1 MHTLQ
6 KDLKM
11 YNTDMPT
18 RAELPSTGQLLRS
31 TAIAL
36 VTAAALLVTI
46 VLPSEY
52 GIDPT
57 GVGDA
62 LALTEM
68 GEIKTQL
75 EAEAAADAAASA
87 NPSPIDADARP
98 VPAPSTNTAPAVV
111 APLAPPAPPAPPVP
125 ERQSSLWGTI
135 GGLIISPAAAQ
146 EQRQDELTI
155 TLEPGEGAEIKL
167 TMVEGEIAAF
177 AWVVS
182 EGGTV
187 NYDTHGDGGG
197 QNISYEKGRGVAA
210 DDGQLQ
216 AAFTGR
222 HGWFW
227 RNRGD
232 APVSLTIRTIGTYTA
247 FERLV

>member
-1 MHTLQ
+1 
-6 KDLKM
+6 M

-18 RAELPSTGQLLRS
+18 RAELPSTAKLLRS
-31 TAIAL
+31 TGIAI
-36 VTAAALLVTI
+36 VTAGALLVAV

-57 GVGDA
+57 GIGSA
-62 LALTEM
+62 LNLTEM
-68 GEIKTQL
+68 GEIKMQL
-75 EAEAAADAAASA
+75 AEEAEADAAMDAAASA
-87 NPSPIDADARP
+87 TPAATSTSTT
-98 VPAPSTNTAPAVV
+98 PAPAASGTPAPMV
-111 APLAPPAPPAPPVP
+111 APVAPPAPPAPPAP
-125 ERQSSLWGTI
+125 ERQSSIWGTI
-135 GGLIISPAAAQ
+135 GALIVSSAAAQ
-146 EQRQDELTI
+146 EQRQDEMTI
-155 TLEPGEGAEIKL
+155 TLAPGEGAEIKL

-182 EGGTV
+182 EGGAV

-197 QNISYEKGRGVAA
+197 QNISYEKGRGVSA
-210 DDGQLQ
+210 DEGQLQ

-232 APVSLTIRTIGTYTA
+232 APVSLTIRTSGTYTA
-247 FERLV
+247 IERLV

>member
-1 MHTLQ
+1 
-6 KDLKM
+6 M

-18 RAELPSTGQLLRS
+18 RAELPSTARLLRS
-31 TAIAL
+31 TGIAI
-36 VTAAALLVTI
+36 VTAGALLVAV

-57 GVGDA
+57 GIGSA
-62 LALTEM
+62 LNLTEM
-68 GEIKTQL
+68 GEIKMQL
-75 EAEAAADAAASA
+75 AEEAEADAAMDAAASA
-87 NPSPIDADARP
+87 TPAATSTSTT
-98 VPAPSTNTAPAVV
+98 PAPAASGTPAPMV
-111 APLAPPAPPAPPVP
+111 APVAPPAPPAPPAS

-135 GGLIISPAAAQ
+135 GVLIISPAAAQ
-146 EQRQDELTI
+146 EQRQDEMTI
-155 TLEPGEGAEIKL
+155 TLAPGEGAEIKL

-182 EGGTV
+182 EGGAV

-197 QNISYEKGRGVAA
+197 QNISYEKGRGVAS
-210 DDGQLQ
+210 DEGQLQ

-232 APVSLTIRTIGTYTA
+232 APVSLTIRTSGTYTA
-247 FERLV
+247 IERLV

>member
-1 MHTLQ
+1 
-6 KDLKM
+6 M

-18 RAELPSTGQLLRS
+18 RAELPSTAKLLRS
-31 TAIAL
+31 TGIAI
-36 VTAAALLVTI
+36 VTAGALLVAV

-57 GVGDA
+57 GIGSA
-62 LALTEM
+62 LNLTEM
-68 GEIKTQL
+68 GEIKMQL
-75 EAEAAADAAASA
+75 AEEAEADAAMDAAASA
-87 NPSPIDADARP
+87 TPAATSTSTT
-98 VPAPSTNTAPAVV
+98 PAPAASGTPAPMV
-111 APLAPPAPPAPPVP
+111 APIAPPAPPAPPAP
-125 ERQSSLWGTI
+125 ERQSSIWGTI
-135 GGLIISPAAAQ
+135 GALIVSPAAAQ
-146 EQRQDELTI
+146 EQRQDEMTI
-155 TLEPGEGAEIKL
+155 TLAPGEGAEIKL

-182 EGGTV
+182 EGGAV

-197 QNISYEKGRGVAA
+197 QNIRYEKGRGVSS
-210 DDGQLQ
+210 DEGQLQ

-232 APVSLTIRTIGTYTA
+232 APVSLTIRTSGTYTA
-247 FERLV
+247 IARLV

>member
-1 MHTLQ
+1 
-6 KDLKM
+6 M

-18 RAELPSTGQLLRS
+18 RAELPSTAKLLRS
-31 TAIAL
+31 TGIAI
-36 VTAAALLVTI
+36 VTAGALLVAV

-57 GVGDA
+57 GIGSA
-62 LALTEM
+62 LNLTEM
-68 GEIKTQL
+68 GEIKMQL
-75 EAEAAADAAASA
+75 AEEAEADAAMDAAASA
-87 NPSPIDADARP
+87 IPAATSTSTT
-98 VPAPSTNTAPAVV
+98 PAPAASGTPAPMV
-111 APLAPPAPPAPPVP
+111 APVAPPAPPAPPAP

-135 GGLIISPAAAQ
+135 GALIISPAAAQ
-146 EQRQDELTI
+146 EQRQDEMTI
-155 TLEPGEGAEIKL
+155 TLASGEGAEIKL

-182 EGGTV
+182 EGGAV
-187 NYDTHGDGGG
+187 
-197 QNISYEKGRGVAA
+197 SYEKGRGVSS
-210 DDGQLQ
+210 DEGQLQ

-232 APVSLTIRTIGTYTA
+232 APVSLTIRTSGTYTA
-247 FERLV
+247 IERLV